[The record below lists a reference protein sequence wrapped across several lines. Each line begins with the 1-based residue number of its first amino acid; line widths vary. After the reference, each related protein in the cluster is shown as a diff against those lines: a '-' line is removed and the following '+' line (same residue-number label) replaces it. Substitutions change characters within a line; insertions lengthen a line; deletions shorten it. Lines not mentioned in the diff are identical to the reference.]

1 MREIPAAAGVSESE
15 SAAAFIVSEGVGVG
29 DSSGQGCWRQ
39 DNRGGTVACVFGG
52 VWLVSARALTA
63 SCLQRRW
70 RQRQRGR
77 WRRIV
82 YSGDGGREGV
92 GVGNQPIFYY
102 INCPMFGFQSLL
114 FTV

>member
-1 MREIPAAAGVSESE
+1 MREIRAAAGVSELE
-15 SAAAFIVSEGVGVG
+15 LAAAISVIEGVNVG
-29 DSSGQGCWRQ
+29 DSSGRGCRRQ
-39 DNRGGTVACVFGG
+39 DDRGGTVTCVFGG
-52 VWLVSARALTA
+52 VWLAAARALTA